1 MGKLLVGNSSV
12 NCNSIDYSC
21 NLHMELMVHR
31 EQLLEDNTL
40 HSRLRHHNM
49 LIARGSNLGSSAR
62 GTGHKDKFEDM
73 HVDKEA

>member
-1 MGKLLVGNSSV
+1 
-12 NCNSIDYSC
+12 
-21 NLHMELMVHR
+21 MELMVHR

-40 HSRLRHHNM
+40 HSQLRDHNM